1 MKRNSR
7 SSSRRSS
14 KKATPLTAKARKSR
28 ESSLS
33 ASSEEMVDGSQ
44 SLNGRKRSS
53 LEAAVLSLIRRARFP
68 EPIQEFKFHPTRK
81 WRFDFAWPDW
91 FVACEA
97 EGGIWRGGRHQ
108 TARGYTADCEKYSEA
123 AILGWTVVRV
133 TSLTLKENKVSSL
146 IRRALESMG
155 WEGDQHGG

>member
-1 MKRNSR
+1 MKKNSTR
-7 SSSRRSS
+7 SSTPSSAKGTRS
-14 KKATPLTAKARKSR
+14 AGGVRKGRANSA
-28 ESSLS
+28 S
-33 ASSEEMVDGSQ
+33 ASSGATEDGSL

-53 LEAAVLSLIRRARFP
+53 LEAAVLSLIRRAGFP

-133 TSLTLKENKVSSL
+133 TSLTLKENKVSSI

-155 WEGDQHGG
+155 WEGDQRGG